1 MYCLMLG
8 IRMVKQYKKSQS
20 NNSSSIDDA
29 CVSLVLDHASE
40 VLKKC
45 VPLPPIQGSIDDPK
59 YYKVL
64 LERRTQHIKM
74 IRQLHTLA
82 TIAYAEKF
90 DNAYN
95 YNVQKFPKLTRE
107 HKFIGKFLMN
117 NGDITNNNFTL
128 DCWMS
133 ENALSNTEHKH
144 LEKSI
149 SYIAGAYDLLGKK
162 INRKASLL
170 GRTSDVDTLKLYE
183 PVTPTIYGVP
193 ISEAHEAVAFIVNA
207 NSVYDLSFDFT
218 KTGNPHG
225 TYMRAHFSENEISSF
240 KNGKMPE
247 AMISRTPPD
256 TAVYV
261 IEHPYIKLQPH
272 ILALGFLK
280 KIIEPQCIV
289 RGKKYD
295 LDIDNRFILDIT
307 HQTLSRMYNFV

>member
-1 MYCLMLG
+1 
-8 IRMVKQYKKSQS
+8 
-20 NNSSSIDDA
+20 
-29 CVSLVLDHASE
+29 
-40 VLKKC
+40 
-45 VPLPPIQGSIDDPK
+45 
-59 YYKVL
+59 
-64 LERRTQHIKM
+64 
-74 IRQLHTLA
+74 
-82 TIAYAEKF
+82 
-90 DNAYN
+90 
-95 YNVQKFPKLTRE
+95 
-107 HKFIGKFLMN
+107 MN

-149 SYIAGAYDLLGKK
+149 SYIVGAYDLLGKK

-225 TYMRAHFSENEISSF
+225 TYMRAPFSENEISSF

-295 LDIDNRFILDIT
+295 LDIDNRVILDIT
-307 HQTLSRMYNFV
+307 HQTLSRNSRYNSSDIV